1 LNISTPRLRHQR
13 DRGTSMGASTQ
24 RKTIPPA
31 AATPKVVA
39 HGATWTV
46 ERVEELKA
54 CFGEGLSCS
63 AIAAQIGVSRNA
75 VIGKLNRLGLARPR
89 STPARDPDAKRPAWR
104 ARGGASNITR
114 IFSQHRILVE
124 LPPEPPGGAEVVSI
138 HAGRGCSLLELSEG
152 KCRWPVS
159 EPNARD
165 FCFCGNAQ
173 VEGLPYCVG
182 HARIAYKSAAR
193 ARSSAPV

>member
-1 LNISTPRLRHQR
+1 
-13 DRGTSMGASTQ
+13 MGASTQ
-24 RKTIPPA
+24 RKITPPA
-31 AATPKVVA
+31 AVA
-39 HGATWTV
+39 SNVIANGATWTT
-46 ERVEELKA
+46 ERVEELKV

-63 AIAAQIGVSRNA
+63 QIAVQIGVSRNA
-75 VIGKLNRLGLARPR
+75 VIGKLNRLGLTRPR
-89 STPARDPDAKRPAWR
+89 SKTAKDPEAKRPAWR
-104 ARGGASNITR
+104 ARSGGSSNITR

-124 LPPEPPGGAEVVSI
+124 LPPEPPGGAQVVSI
-138 HAGRGCSLLELSEG
+138 HAGRGCSLLELSPG

-182 HARIAYKSAAR
+182 HARLAYKSAAAARPR
-193 ARSSAPV
+193 APA